1 MSHNKAIIAYEIYT
15 QTDMPLIPAPKTR
28 RWMDDTQQRF
38 AYRCLPLALANQAG
52 WLICNPSS
60 FCVRWNGGPH
70 VRDTTL
76 VFDDAQPDDRI
87 SSLFG
92 HGTITFNL
100 PYLIRTPQDVNLW
113 VKGPSNWPR
122 DGIQALEGIVETD
135 WTSASFT
142 MNWKLTRADHL
153 VRFERGEPICMI
165 VPYPRGL
172 LDELTPRMEKLQ
184 CNPELAESY
193 RRWSDDR
200 DEFHRQMAAGNR
212 EVLERGWQ
220 KDYFQGRDP
229 GSERVDDHQTKL
241 PVCPFEANSTPQ
253 E

>member
-1 MSHNKAIIAYEIYT
+1 MTDDKSIIAYEIYS

-28 RWMDDTQQRF
+28 KWMGETQQRY

-52 WLICNPSS
+52 WLICNPAS
-60 FCVRWNGGPH
+60 FCVRWNGGRT
-70 VRDTTL
+70 VGDTTL
-76 VFDDAQPDDRI
+76 VFDGAQPDDRI

-100 PYLIRTPQDVNLW
+100 PYLIRTPPGVNLW

-142 MNWKLTRADHL
+142 MNWKLTRPHHL

-172 LDELTPRMEKLQ
+172 LDELAPRKEPLENNQ
-184 CNPELAESY
+184 ELAEAY
-193 RRWSDDR
+193 RRWSADR

-220 KDYFQGRDP
+220 KDYFQGHDP
-229 GSERVDDHQTKL
+229 GNERVETHQTKL
-241 PVCPFEANSTPQ
+241 TVRQFE
-253 E
+253 